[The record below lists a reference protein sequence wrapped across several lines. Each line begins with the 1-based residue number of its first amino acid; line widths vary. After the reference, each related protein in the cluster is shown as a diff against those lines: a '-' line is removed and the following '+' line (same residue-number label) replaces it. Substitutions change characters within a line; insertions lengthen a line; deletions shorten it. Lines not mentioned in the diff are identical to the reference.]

1 VVPGSPT
8 RADSCAEA
16 DIILGYVPMHQT
28 VYEGNLPDLK
38 ESFNLGFP
46 LPDDDGFLTILAQ
59 DDAGWL
65 EVRAPDEISPALV
78 TTMLQFSRDV
88 GILDKDLGYA
98 DVVAA
103 DGAAFWTTTSRQP
116 LPTGPRSVQAG

>member
-1 VVPGSPT
+1 
-8 RADSCAEA
+8 
-16 DIILGYVPMHQT
+16 
-28 VYEGNLPDLK
+28 
-38 ESFNLGFP
+38 
-46 LPDDDGFLTILAQ
+46 
-59 DDAGWL
+59 
-65 EVRAPDEISPALV
+65 VRAPDEISPAFV